1 MERIMRDDITSFQ
14 IKERSHLLPNCI
26 QLGTR
31 VSQATKVRLTTH
43 SMSQGVSEAQLF
55 RFLIMQGLER
65 YGIDGFQ
72 AK

>member
-1 MERIMRDDITSFQ
+1 MRDDITSFQ
-14 IKERSHLLPNCI
+14 IKERSHVLPNCI

-31 VSQATKVRLTTH
+31 VSKATKARLVKL
-43 SMSQGVSEAQLF
+43 SMAQGVSESQLF

-72 AK
+72 HK

>member
-1 MERIMRDDITSFQ
+1 MF
-14 IKERSHLLPNCI
+14 PNCV

-31 VSQATKVRLTTH
+31 VSKATKARLTKL

-55 RFLIMQGLER
+55 RFLIMQALDQ